1 MTGFGKG
8 EGITGDWKVVA
19 YLRSVNGKGL
29 DITVKAPS
37 YILPA
42 DQKIKE
48 LIKKRI
54 RRGTVHVSLDIQPLG
69 ASIPIDVERLKSNIE
84 LLKAIAGKEAGL
96 SVEDDTLFQ
105 LAWKYS
111 EKTTIELDPD
121 LESAILSAVET
132 AVDDLVKSREREG
145 RVLKD
150 DLVARAKKIQELSKR
165 IVERKDEIIE
175 RTKAK
180 VLERAKSLSLPQDHP
195 TVMNEIVFILE
206 RMDVEEEVT
215 RLKSHLERFLSAIEA
230 EGEVGKKLEF
240 IAQEMHREIT
250 TLGNKIPDLSEF
262 VVEIKTEIDRIKQQ
276 CANVE

>member
-8 EGITGDWKVVA
+8 EGQAGEWKVVS

-29 DITVKAPS
+29 DITIKAPT
-37 YILPA
+37 YVLPI

-48 LIKKRI
+48 LIKRKV

-69 ASIPIDVERLKSNIE
+69 ANIPIDVERLKNNIE
-84 LLKAIAGKEAGL
+84 LLKNIANEGSGL
-96 SVEDDTLFQ
+96 RLQDDTLFQ

-111 EKTTIELDPD
+111 EKTTLELDPD
-121 LESAILSAVET
+121 LESAILTAIKT
-132 AVDDLVKSREREG
+132 AVDDLVESREKEG
-145 RVLKD
+145 RILKE
-150 DLVARAKKIQELSKR
+150 DLKARAKKIKELSEK
-165 IVERKDEIIE
+165 IVEKKDEIIE

-180 VLERAKSLSLPQDHP
+180 VLERAKNLSLPQDHP

-215 RLKSHLERFLSAIEA
+215 RLKSHLDRFLSTIDSG
-230 EGEVGKKLEF
+230 GEVGKKLEF
-240 IAQEMHREIT
+240 LAQEMHREIT

-262 VVEIKTEIDRIKQQ
+262 VVDIKTEVDRIKQQ

>member
-8 EGITGDWKVVA
+8 EGIRGDWKVVA

-37 YILPA
+37 YVLPI

-48 LIKKRI
+48 MIKRKI

-69 ASIPIDVERLKSNIE
+69 ASIPIDIDRLKSNIE

-96 SVEDDTLFQ
+96 SVQDDTLFQ

-111 EKTTIELDPD
+111 EKTTMELEPD
-121 LESAILSAVET
+121 LESAILMAIKTAVE
-132 AVDDLVKSREREG
+132 DLVKSREREG
-145 RVLKD
+145 RILKE
-150 DLVARAKKIQELSKR
+150 DLMARAKKIQELSNR
-165 IVERKDEIIE
+165 IVDRKDEIIE

-180 VLERAKSLSLPQDHP
+180 VLERAKSLNLPQDHP

-206 RMDVEEEVT
+206 KMDVEEEVT
-215 RLKSHLERFLSAIEA
+215 RLKSHLERFLSAVDA

-240 IAQEMHREIT
+240 LAQEMHREIT

>member
-1 MTGFGKG
+1 MR
-8 EGITGDWKVVA
+8 GDWKVVA

-37 YILPA
+37 YVLPI

-48 LIKKRI
+48 MIKRKI

-69 ASIPIDVERLKSNIE
+69 ASIPIDIDRLKSNIE

-96 SVEDDTLFQ
+96 SVQDDTLFQ

-111 EKTTIELDPD
+111 EKTTMELEPD
-121 LESAILSAVET
+121 LESAIMMAIET
-132 AVDDLVKSREREG
+132 AVEDLVKSREREG
-145 RVLKD
+145 RILKE
-150 DLVARAKKIQELSKR
+150 DLMARAKKIQELSDR
-165 IVERKDEIIE
+165 IVDRKDEIIE

-180 VLERAKSLSLPQDHP
+180 VLERAKSLNLPQDHP

-206 RMDVEEEVT
+206 KMDVEEEVT
-215 RLKSHLERFLSAIEA
+215 RLKSHLERFLSAVEA

-240 IAQEMHREIT
+240 LAQEMHREIT